1 MREGEVKTALEKAGA
16 LLDGHFQLT
25 SGLHS
30 DRYVQC
36 ALALSI
42 PATAEALG
50 RGLADAFKGCGAT
63 VVAGPALGGIVIA
76 HETAAALGIR
86 CIFCEREKGKMT
98 FRRGFTLS
106 REDRVLVV
114 EDVVTTGG
122 SVMEVANLAEAQG
135 AKVVG
140 IGCMVDRRADKSPLA
155 HDLRSLLKLE
165 FKTWEPGVC
174 PLCAKGSLA
183 VKPGSRPA

>member
-1 MREGEVKTALEKAGA
+1 MHESEVKAMLEKAGA
-16 LLDGHFQLT
+16 LLEGHFQLT

-50 RGLADAFKGCGAT
+50 RGLAEAFEGCGAT

-76 HETAAALGIR
+76 HEVASALGVR
-86 CIFCEREKGKMT
+86 CVFCEREKGKMAL
-98 FRRGFTLS
+98 RRGFSLS
-106 REDRVLVV
+106 REDRVLAV

-122 SVMEVANLAEAQG
+122 SVMELADLTEAQG

-140 IGCMVDRRADKSPLA
+140 VGSIVDRRADKSSGPRE
-155 HDLRSLLKLE
+155 LRSLLKLDLT
-165 FKTWEPGVC
+165 TWEPGIC
-174 PLCAKGSLA
+174 PLCSKGSMA
-183 VKPGSRPA
+183 VKPGSRPT